1 MPLQTGYLNGL
12 SYAKRG
18 LIAFNELS
26 EPFHNSFESID
37 PVESTNG
44 RDRRWMTV
52 VLLVYAVGKFT
63 DAACYNLF
71 AGSF

>member
-18 LIAFNELS
+18 LLAFNELS

-44 RDRRWMTV
+44 RDWRWVIV
-52 VLLVYAVGKFT
+52 VLLVYALGKFT
-63 DAACYNLF
+63 DATYYN
-71 AGSF
+71 